1 MLIEFMGLP
10 GVGKSTIAL
19 GVCATLRASGC
30 RLAWAPDAFVHSQ
43 PALLRVHKL
52 ARIATYGIFHPAS
65 AAGAARRSRS
75 FPQPSRSIAMRLMG
89 NWLYVSAVCAMQ
101 SRSDEHVVL
110 DQGLGQG
117 LYSLAL
123 QSDDDWL
130 PTVRRALMGTK
141 CPDIV
146 VSVEA
151 PAAVV
156 RERMR
161 RRAASYSATER
172 LLLADQHWFDKTTRI
187 LDHVR
192 QVLAERD
199 VQVLRCDSH
208 AQTAQAAIDF
218 IASAIAQRLSAGGGN

>member
-10 GVGKSTIAL
+10 GAGKSTIAR
-19 GVCATLRASGC
+19 GVCASLRKSGC

-43 PALLRVHKL
+43 PTLLRVYKL
-52 ARIATYGIFHPAS
+52 ARIAAYGMFHPTS
-65 AAGAARRSRS
+65 AAGAARRSQS
-75 FPQPSRSIAMRLMG
+75 FPQPSRSTAMRLMG
-89 NWLYVSAVCAMQ
+89 NWLYVSAVCTMRP
-101 SRSDEHVVL
+101 RSDELVVL

-123 QSDDDWL
+123 QSDDDRL
-130 PTVRRALMGTK
+130 PAIRRALNGAP

-151 PAAVV
+151 PSAVV

-161 RRAASYSATER
+161 CRAASYSATER
-172 LLLADQHWFDKTTRI
+172 LLLADQRWLDKSTRI
-187 LDHVR
+187 LGHVR
-192 QVLAERD
+192 QVLAERN

-208 AQTAQAAIDF
+208 AQTAPAAIDF
-218 IASAIAQRLSAGGGN
+218 IASAIAQRLSAGGGR